1 MQSQQLVDMKPFERC
16 HSAERLQARNLE
28 VVELTATAR
37 AQPGETEGQQ
47 LGAHLP
53 LPQLE
58 WAKCDAQRQFEAAIT
73 MEWSKNEKIVKV
85 VMEERRWRGV
95 WR

>member
-1 MQSQQLVDMKPFERC
+1 MALP
-16 HSAERLQARNLE
+16 SASRIDLADIVTGDEGGY
-28 VVELTATAR
+28 
-37 AQPGETEGQQ
+37 GEGESRGMFT
-47 LGAHLP
+47 